1 MKKRPQGNA
10 GAACGTSRDYHVPPT
25 HSTLDRVELP
35 KGISGLDAASS
46 FDLLAVASGLN
57 TYLREIIPG
66 EFEHLPDLR
75 FYSQGKARPA
85 TEEERQALERY
96 GYEQK
101 RVTAIRQAGNIPMVL
116 VVAQPDG
123 AISRMIVHA
132 RPQPEGVSA

>member
-35 KGISGLDAASS
+35 KGIRGLDAASS
-46 FDLLAVASGLN
+46 FDLLAVASGLI

-66 EFEHLPDLR
+66 EFDRLPDLR
-75 FYSQGKARPA
+75 FYSQGKARQA
-85 TEEERQALERY
+85 TKEERQAFERF
-96 GYEQK
+96 GYEHK
-101 RVTAIRQAGNIPMVL
+101 RVAAIRQAGNIPMVL